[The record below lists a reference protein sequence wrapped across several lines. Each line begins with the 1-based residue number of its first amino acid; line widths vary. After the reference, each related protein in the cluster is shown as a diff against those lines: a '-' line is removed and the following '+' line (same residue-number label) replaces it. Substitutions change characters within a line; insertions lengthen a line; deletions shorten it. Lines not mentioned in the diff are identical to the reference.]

1 MEIILNLEL
10 IKILTKSILQRSNTY
25 VKMMDRRKLLI
36 KLKRISPKEKR
47 KVIRNFINAKK
58 ARSLQDIMILVNPN
72 PNKEGFLKNL
82 FV

>member
-10 IKILTKSILQRSNTY
+10 IKILTKSIVERSNTY

-36 KLKRISPKEKR
+36 KLKRISPKVNR

-58 ARSLQDIMILVNPN
+58 ARPLQDIVILVNPN